1 MSQLAEELELGELS
15 AQLREL
21 AAAFAQPEA
30 GARVA
35 AIMSGPELAAD
46 ILKAREHAIVEAC
59 AAVWD
64 VFRDAPE
71 VMQAKVRVILDRI
84 MTGAEDA
91 ADEAAADAWLAANP
105 GAAE

>member
-21 AAAFAQPEA
+21 AAASAQPEA

-46 ILKAREHAIVEAC
+46 ILKAREHAIIEAC
-59 AAVWD
+59 GAVWD
-64 VFRDAPE
+64 VFREAPE
-71 VMQAKVRVILDRI
+71 AMQAKVRVILGRI
-84 MTGAEDA
+84 MTAAEDA
-91 ADEAAADAWLAANP
+91 ADEAAADAWLGANP
-105 GAAE
+105 DVTE